1 MMDELTDELAL
12 TKCDCCGSTGGF
24 HMEGCPRHC
33 RSEILVFSN
42 ATEMALGTLK
52 EMLPWDWDV
61 RYVRDEGGHWDNCEG
76 MTMKAFA
83 KKYKRHEVYSLLAN
97 SELSSEYFRD
107 LLGQYLVF
115 HLPYAENTTLTDW

>member
-12 TKCDCCGSTGGF
+12 TQCDCCGSTGGF

-33 RSEILVFSN
+33 RSEILVFTLGDVT
-42 ATEMALGTLK
+42 AIGTLK
-52 EMLPWDWDV
+52 ETLSRAWET
-61 RYVRDEGGHWDNCEG
+61 RYVRAEGGHWDNCTG

-97 SELSSEYFRD
+97 SELSSEYFRE
-107 LLGQYLVF
+107 LLGRYLVF